1 MCRFTMSN
9 DEIAITCPVCG
20 NRNLNI
26 NSMLYA
32 VPYFNEI
39 AMFMMKCPKC
49 NFTHNDIFSAEERP
63 PIRWTLYVDDSE
75 KLKIRVVRSGSGTIR
90 FPEMGIDIEPG
101 PAAESY
107 ISNVEGVLYRARP
120 TVEFA
125 ARSAELEEERER
137 GQVVLDM
144 LMKAIQGEMEFTMI
158 LEDPLGVSGI
168 LPEDMRQ
175 VKREELTPEQAS
187 KLRGAPTWVNV
198 AREEYQ
204 ERKG

>member
-1 MCRFTMSN
+1 MSN